1 MSAKV
6 LDALHSLLT
15 QVIGGGLSVY
25 LKPAFIMKRLIFFV
39 ILSLFAI
46 NTQAQSQNNS
56 DPSVAAYQSL
66 KIVFQLTSADT
77 VIHQTLMNQLKNY
90 YSVAPG
96 LKVEVVCHGGGLNML
111 LKSSS
116 VVQKEIKA
124 YADKGV
130 AFVACEFA
138 MKKRNVGKDQL
149 IDGAGT
155 VISGVLEI
163 AKKQQEGWSYI
174 KL

>member
-1 MSAKV
+1 
-6 LDALHSLLT
+6 
-15 QVIGGGLSVY
+15 
-25 LKPAFIMKRLIFFV
+25 MKKIIFFA
-39 ILSLFAI
+39 IFSLFVV
-46 NTQAQSQNNS
+46 QVHAQSAQNQN
-56 DPSVAAYQSL
+56 AATDSRASEYKSL

-90 YSVAPG
+90 FSVAPD

-111 LKSSS
+111 LKNSS

-130 AFVACEFA
+130 SFVACEFA

-163 AKKQQEGWSYI
+163 AKKQQDGWSYI

>member
-1 MSAKV
+1 MIIRHIADRFITIENKSKQMRKITF
-6 LDALHSLLT
+6 S
-15 QVIGGGLSVY
+15 VIFL
-25 LKPAFIMKRLIFFV
+25 
-39 ILSLFAI
+39 LFAVNI
-46 NTQAQSQNNS
+46 QAQSVQNQNIAP
-56 DPSVAAYQSL
+56 DPRAAAYQSL

-90 YSVAPG
+90 FSVAPD

-111 LKSSS
+111 VKNSS
-116 VVQKEIKA
+116 VVQKEIKM
-124 YADKGV
+124 YADRGV
-130 AFVACEFA
+130 SFVACEFA
-138 MKKRNVGKDQL
+138 MKKRNISKDQL

-163 AKKQQEGWSYI
+163 AKKQQDGWSYI

>member
-1 MSAKV
+1 MKK
-6 LDALHSLLT
+6 LL
-15 QVIGGGLSVY
+15 
-25 LKPAFIMKRLIFFV
+25 FILV
-39 ILSLFAI
+39 LFAFSNSI
-46 NTQAQSQNNS
+46 NAQSVS
-56 DPSVAAYQSL
+56 KDPRADAYKEL

-77 VIHQTLMNQLKNY
+77 VIHQTLMSQLKNY
-90 YSVAPG
+90 YGVAPD
-96 LKVEVVCHGGGLNML
+96 LKVEVVCHGGGLEML
-111 LKSSS
+111 VKSTS

-130 AFVACEFA
+130 SFVACEFA
-138 MKKRNVGKDQL
+138 MKKRKITHDQL
-149 IDGAGT
+149 VAGAGT

>member
-1 MSAKV
+1 
-6 LDALHSLLT
+6 
-15 QVIGGGLSVY
+15 
-25 LKPAFIMKRLIFFV
+25 MKKIIFFA
-39 ILSLFAI
+39 ILSIFVARVY
-46 NTQAQSQNNS
+46 AQSAQIHNATADS
-56 DPSVAAYQSL
+56 RASEYKSL

-90 YSVAPG
+90 YSVAPD

-111 LKSSS
+111 LKNSS

-130 AFVACEFA
+130 SFVACEFA
-138 MKKRNVGKDQL
+138 MKKRNLSKDQL

>member
-1 MSAKV
+1 
-6 LDALHSLLT
+6 
-15 QVIGGGLSVY
+15 
-25 LKPAFIMKRLIFFV
+25 MKKIIFFA
-39 ILSLFAI
+39 ILSLFVARVHA
-46 NTQAQSQNNS
+46 QSAQSQNATADS
-56 DPSVAAYQSL
+56 RASEYKSL

-90 YSVAPG
+90 FSVAPD

-111 LKSSS
+111 LKNSS
-116 VVQKEIKA
+116 VVQKEMKA

-130 AFVACEFA
+130 SFVHCEYA
-138 MKKRNVGKDQL
+138 MKKRNVRKDQL

-163 AKKQQEGWSYI
+163 AKKQQDGWSYI

>member
-1 MSAKV
+1 MKK
-6 LDALHSLLT
+6 LL
-15 QVIGGGLSVY
+15 
-25 LKPAFIMKRLIFFV
+25 FILV
-39 ILSLFAI
+39 LFAFSNSI
-46 NTQAQSQNNS
+46 NAQSVS
-56 DPSVAAYQSL
+56 KDPRADAYKGL

-77 VIHQTLMNQLKNY
+77 VIHQTLMSQLKNY
-90 YSVAPG
+90 FGVAPDMQ
-96 LKVEVVCHGGGLNML
+96 VEVVCHGGGLEML
-111 LKSSS
+111 VKSTS

-130 AFVACEFA
+130 SFVACEFA
-138 MKKRNVGKDQL
+138 MKKRKITPDQL
-149 IDGAGT
+149 VAGAGT